1 MKNFQIRSLIG
12 LIFTLLLMFNI
23 GLIVIAVIKND
34 DLYVAYAIL
43 LSCVQ
48 FYFYERFKISR
59 IFFESDV
66 RESVQTIKY
75 CDADKKDIRYHEI
88 NLN

>member
-1 MKNFQIRSLIG
+1 MKNLQIRSLTG
-12 LIFTLLLMFNI
+12 LIFTLLFILNVS
-23 GLIVIAVIKND
+23 LVVIAVVKNN

-43 LSCVQ
+43 LSCAQ
-48 FYFYERFKISR
+48 FYLYDRFKISR

-66 RESVQTIKY
+66 HESAQTVKYDREGKKNIK
-75 CDADKKDIRYHEI
+75 YHEI